1 MSDSEKYILD
11 NTKEIR
17 EYFDIIVKNI
27 YVLPHEEKLKACE
40 NLHEALSG
48 KFSTV
53 SVGVGIM
60 DLDDFNI
67 TIRPNKDNLEAHIN
81 PSSPK

>member
-1 MSDSEKYILD
+1 MSDLKKYIPD
-11 NTKEIR
+11 NLKEIK
-17 EYFDIIVKNI
+17 EYFDTIMKNI
-27 YVLPHEEKLKACE
+27 YVLPHEEKLRACE

-53 SVGVGIM
+53 SVGIGIM
-60 DLDDFNI
+60 DLDDFTI